1 MAADGRDH
9 GQRESGAPANGGHEA
24 DVPGPLRPL
33 PPVARRLNRNALT
46 VAAALAGVTVLTV
59 LVVANPSRA
68 RSGSATPNAAAADP
82 TPPTSAQPTFL
93 EEPPKVPS
101 TPSPA
106 PSAFPVPPPLPGAIP
121 DPSTPQ
127 YGAPTPFQGAATQSA
142 GASSVR
148 WQAYQAALMSAVMVT
163 DVSQSESSPHAS
175 VTMPGDSMMAA
186 MPAAMPMAAPRTRGA
201 DSSPASQGVQGAES
215 ATPAPRPAGSPYTV
229 RAGTLIP
236 GLLLTGVSSDLPG
249 GVIGQTSRDVFDS
262 RTERLLL
269 IPKGSRLIGTYDN
282 RSVGTGR
289 LIVSWT
295 RLLFPDGRS
304 LTLPR
309 LLATDERG
317 QSGVHDEVNRHYGR
331 IYGTALLMSIISAG
345 AQLSQPQ
352 QSGLY
357 ASPSARQ
364 VAAGA
369 LGQQLSD
376 VALES
381 ARRGL
386 DIPPTITIRPGRP
399 FNVFLTGDVTLDG
412 PYAPEP

>member
-1 MAADGRDH
+1 MTVPDDRDN
-9 GQRESGAPANGGHEA
+9 GQRETGARETA
-24 DVPGPLRPL
+24 DRETGAPGPLRPL

-59 LVVANPSRA
+59 LVVANPSRSRA
-68 RSGSATPNAAAADP
+68 GSAAPTAAAVDPAPP
-82 TPPTSAQPTFL
+82 TPAQPTFL
-93 EEPPKVPS
+93 DEPPKAPAAPS
-101 TPSPA
+101 PPPA
-106 PSAFPVPPPLPGAIP
+106 PSPVPPPLPGATP
-121 DPSTPQ
+121 DPSALQ
-127 YGAPTPFQGAATQSA
+127 YGAPAPSQIGTMQSPGAP
-142 GASSVR
+142 SVR
-148 WQAYQAALMSAVMVT
+148 WQAYQAALMSAVMVKE
-163 DVSQSESSPHAS
+163 VSQGEVSPHAS
-175 VTMPGDSMMAA
+175 APSSSDSTMTTPPGVLPVVAPHVRGSDSTPVTL
-186 MPAAMPMAAPRTRGA
+186 
-201 DSSPASQGVQGAES
+201 
-215 ATPAPRPAGSPYTV
+215 RPAGSPYTV

-236 GLLLTGVSSDLPG
+236 GLLITGVSSDLPG
-249 GVIGQTSRDVFDS
+249 GVIGQTSRDVFDT

-309 LLATDERG
+309 LLATDALG
-317 QSGVHDEVNRHYGR
+317 QSGMHDEVNHHYGR

-352 QSGLY
+352 QGGLY
-357 ASPSARQ
+357 ASLSARQ

-386 DIPPTITIRPGRP
+386 DIPPTITIRPGQP

-412 PYAPEP
+412 PYVPEP